1 MKDKKIIIIPILSL
15 VICCAA
21 ISGVQAASAS
31 INSAVNTSS
40 SLKASVGSSAVAAN
54 VSTGALT
61 TLIDTTDLFTE
72 RDLEQTVDTT
82 SAQKIVMSSGQ
93 NTTISEDGTYVI
105 SGSAENSSIIIDA
118 DKESKVQLVL
128 DNLTIKNTSAPAIY
142 VKKADKV
149 FVNINGNNSLSVTG
163 SFTADGDTNT
173 DAVIFTK
180 SDMVLNGTGS
190 LEISSTDNG
199 ISGKDDIKITG
210 GSYRITVNSDAVEA
224 HDSIRISDGK
234 FTINAGKDAFHS
246 EYDENDEVGYI
257 YICGGTFDITA
268 KSDGFQGT
276 TYTIIDGGIMNI
288 SAGEGIEATGVQI
301 NNGQITINSS
311 DDGINAARKSS
322 QFDPFIEVNGGTTT
336 VNMAQGDTD
345 AFDSNGTII
354 INGGT
359 VDINGKSAFDY
370 DYAGKIN
377 GGNVTIN
384 GTKVSEMTV
393 SGPGGGG
400 GNRGMGKNIRW

>member
-40 SLKASVGSSAVAAN
+40 SLQANAGSSAVAAN

-173 DAVIFTK
+173 DAVIF
-180 SDMVLNGTGS
+180 
-190 LEISSTDNG
+190 
-199 ISGKDDIKITG
+199 
-210 GSYRITVNSDAVEA
+210 
-224 HDSIRISDGK
+224 
-234 FTINAGKDAFHS
+234 
-246 EYDENDEVGYI
+246 
-257 YICGGTFDITA
+257 
-268 KSDGFQGT
+268 
-276 TYTIIDGGIMNI
+276 
-288 SAGEGIEATGVQI
+288 
-301 NNGQITINSS
+301 
-311 DDGINAARKSS
+311 
-322 QFDPFIEVNGGTTT
+322 
-336 VNMAQGDTD
+336 
-345 AFDSNGTII
+345 
-354 INGGT
+354 
-359 VDINGKSAFDY
+359 
-370 DYAGKIN
+370 
-377 GGNVTIN
+377 
-384 GTKVSEMTV
+384 
-393 SGPGGGG
+393 
-400 GNRGMGKNIRW
+400 KNQTWS